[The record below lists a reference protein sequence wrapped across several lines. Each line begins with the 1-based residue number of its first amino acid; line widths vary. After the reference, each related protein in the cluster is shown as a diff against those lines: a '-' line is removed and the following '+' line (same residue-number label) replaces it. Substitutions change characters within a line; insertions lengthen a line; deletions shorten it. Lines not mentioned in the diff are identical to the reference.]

1 MAKAKKTKKKTTKKV
16 VKKTVRKVAKKF
28 TKKKPKKV
36 VKKKSKKTTKK
47 TVKKVKK
54 TAKKTK
60 KAPKVF
66 KGLKTRFKV
75 NPKKRIG
82 RLPKLKK
89 VRSRIAASIK
99 IRKIRSKDVII
110 ILDFGSQYTQLIAR
124 RIRENKVYSKIVPY
138 NITPDEIREIKP
150 KGIILSGGPMSVYDK
165 KAPMPSKE
173 IFKMDIPI
181 LGICYGMQAI
191 NHIFGSKVQGSKERE
206 FGRAELFIDN
216 NRDLFVNLPSN
227 ITCWMS
233 HSDEIKVLP
242 KGFVKLAHTLNA
254 AIAGFAN
261 RQKKIYGVQFHP
273 EVVHTQRGTQII
285 TNFMFSICGCLPRW
299 TMDKFIKTT
308 VEQIKEQ
315 VGSKKVVLG
324 LSGGVDSSVAAV
336 LIHKAIGKRLHCIF
350 VDNGLLRKNESASV
364 QKTFKTNFNMN
375 MVCLNAD
382 KGFLSRLKEIED
394 PEEKRKIIGDEF
406 VKVFLAKAK
415 KIKNVNFLAQGTL
428 YPDVIESFSP
438 IGGPSEVI
446 KSHHNVGGL
455 PKNLK
460 LNLIEPFRELFK
472 DEVRAIGKRLEL
484 PESILKRQP
493 FPGPGLAIRIIGEVT
508 KDRLE
513 ILREADE
520 RVLDEIKKAGL
531 YQETW
536 QSFAVLLPI
545 KTVGVMGDQRTYENV
560 IAIRCVNSVDGMTAD
575 WAPLAPELLGK
586 ISNRIINEVH
596 GVNRVVYD
604 ISSKPP
610 ATIEWE

>member
-1 MAKAKKTKKKTTKKV
+1 MVKKSKV
-16 VKKTVRKVAKKF
+16 VKKKVV
-28 TKKKPKKV
+28 KKV
-36 VKKKSKKTTKK
+36 VKKKGAKKV
-47 TVKKVKK
+47 VKKKA
-54 TAKKTK
+54 AKKTEK
-60 KAPKVF
+60 KVEKKV

-99 IRKIRSKDVII
+99 VRKIRSKDVII

-138 NITPDEIREIKP
+138 NITADEVREMKP
-150 KGIILSGGPMSVYDK
+150 KGIVFSGGPLSVYDK
-165 KAPMPSKE
+165 NAPEPDKD
-173 IFKMDIPI
+173 IFKLDVPI
-181 LGICYGMQAI
+181 LGVCYGMQVI
-191 NHIFGSKVQGSKERE
+191 NKAFGGKVKSSKERE

-216 NRDLFVNLPSN
+216 NRDLFTNMPSN

-233 HSDEIKVLP
+233 HSDEIKTLP

-254 AIAGFAN
+254 SVASFAN
-261 RQKKIYGVQFHP
+261 RPKKIYGVQFHP
-273 EVVHTQRGTQII
+273 EVIHTQRGTQII
-285 TNFMFSICGCLPRW
+285 TNFMFHICGCLPRW
-299 TMDKFIKTT
+299 TMDKFINAT
-308 VEQIKEQ
+308 VNQIKEK

-336 LIHKAIGKRLHCIF
+336 LIQKAIGNKLHCIF
-350 VDNGLLRKNESASV
+350 VDNGLLRKNEVAAV
-364 QKTFKTNFNMN
+364 QKTFKGNFKMN
-375 MVCLNAD
+375 MTTLNAE
-382 KGFLSRLKEIED
+382 KGFLTRLKGVVD

-406 VKVFLAKAK
+406 IKVFLAKAK

-438 IGGPSEVI
+438 IGGPSDVI

-460 LNLIEPFRELFK
+460 LDLIEPFRELFK
-472 DEVRAIGKRLEL
+472 DEVRAIGKRLDL
-484 PESILKRQP
+484 PETILKRQP
-493 FPGPGLAIRIIGEVT
+493 FPGPGLGIRIIGEVT
-508 KDRLE
+508 KERLE

-520 RVLDEIKKAGL
+520 RVLEEIKKAGL
-531 YQETW
+531 YQEIW
-536 QSFAVLLPI
+536 QSFAVLLPV

-560 IAIRCVNSVDGMTAD
+560 IAVRCVNSVDGMTAD
-575 WAPLAPELLGK
+575 WVPLPAELLGK
-586 ISNRIINEVH
+586 IANRIINEVR